1 MGMDAEPSGTAWKPH
16 SAAYAHVGIVATGD
30 SAAAAYGDWGVA
42 SEDSN
47 AASEDSVDT
56 QNA

>member
-1 MGMDAEPSGTAWKPH
+1 MDAEPSGTAWKPH

-30 SAAAAYGDWGVA
+30 SAAAAHGDSGVA

-47 AASEDSVDT
+47 AASEDSVDI